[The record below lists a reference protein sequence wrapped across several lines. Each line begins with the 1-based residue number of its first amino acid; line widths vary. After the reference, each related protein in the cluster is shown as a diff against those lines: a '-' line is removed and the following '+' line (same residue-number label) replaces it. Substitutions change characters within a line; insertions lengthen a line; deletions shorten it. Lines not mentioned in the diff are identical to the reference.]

1 MANQAQSTAPR
12 MVPVQQP
19 VDQTSKPGPLA
30 KKMLAGSGV
39 KISMTMDA
47 VQINVKGTFSRF
59 QNVECKCRLPS
70 GEEYTL
76 NVANHP
82 RSGGGL
88 FVKATPEMQENLSKL
103 FVESTTSQDGP
114 ELKWF

>member
-19 VDQTSKPGPLA
+19 VDQGNKPGPLA

-59 QNVECKCRLPS
+59 QNIECKCKLPS
-70 GEEYTL
+70 GEEFNL
-76 NVANHP
+76 NVTNHP
-82 RSGGGL
+82 RAGGGM
-88 FVKATPEMQENLSKL
+88 FIKATPEMQGALSKM
-103 FVESTTSQDGP
+103 FVESTSVDDGP